1 MGEVESKIWLNI
13 EERGKQGGTRRRG
26 AQQRPP
32 TPVKFIRT
40 AVPAATL
47 GIEEAHRHP
56 WTERSSVVNTYNICT
71 EGVSQ
76 KNTITDGWD
85 ESEGFFF
92 FFLQIIIWASVID
105 FNHSAAAVKL
115 VI

>member
-13 EERGKQGGTRRRG
+13 EERGKQGGTRRCG

-47 GIEEAHRHP
+47 GIEEAHRRP

-76 KNTITDGWD
+76 KNTIQMGGMNLRAF
-85 ESEGFFF
+85 S

>member
-1 MGEVESKIWLNI
+1 MESKIWLNI
-13 EERGKQGGTRRRG
+13 EERGKQGGTRRCG

-32 TPVKFIRT
+32 TPVEFIRT

-76 KNTITDGWD
+76 KNTIQMGGMNLRAF
-85 ESEGFFF
+85 S